1 MAFLE
6 RFPYLGMSLALFGLL
21 LAGLLARPRERRLAL
36 LSATLQAPFGFLS
49 VFFVP
54 EYWNPVRVSSLGT
67 GAGVEDILFSFSS
80 GGLAW
85 LLAASLSGSRIEAAI
100 EPGKVLVRFA
110 AFAVPGVAAG
120 ALLWKSGIGSMNATL
135 AVAVVSAAV
144 LAFRQRGLLRLSAAG
159 GAGFGILYS
168 LVLAGAFTLWPH
180 FADQWSTARSWG
192 LSVLGLPLE
201 EIVWAT
207 GGGAV
212 WTLFVAWLV
221 DARVAGPAPE
231 PPRRRDPEGEGA
243 PYSERSAATGSS
255 RTARHAG

>member
-1 MAFLE
+1 MAFLA

-21 LAGLLARPRERRLAL
+21 LAGLLARPRQRKLAL
-36 LSATLQAPFGFLS
+36 LSASLQAPFGLLS

-54 EYWNPVRVSSLGT
+54 DYWAPVRLFSLGD
-67 GAGVEDILFSFSS
+67 GAGVEDLLFSFSA

-85 LLAASLSGSRIEAAI
+85 LLATSPSGPRIEAAI
-100 EPGKVLVRFA
+100 EPRRVLVRFA

-120 ALLWKSGIGSMNATL
+120 ALLWRSGLGPMGAAL

-144 LAFRQRGLLRLSAAG
+144 LAFRQRGLLCLSAAG

-168 LVLAGAFTLWPH
+168 LVLAGAYALWPR
-180 FADQWSTARSWG
+180 FADQWTAAGSWG
-192 LSVLGLPLE
+192 VSVLGLPLE
-201 EIVWAT
+201 EVVWAT

-212 WTLFVAWLV
+212 WPLFVAWLV
-221 DARVAGPAPE
+221 DARVAGPVPGRPAE
-231 PPRRRDPEGEGA
+231 ASRRGESA